1 MEKGRGGP
9 SQSQEDNELD
19 SSGDEQQR
27 SPLAEELQELKTTIL
42 RVASERERLPQP
54 LFWSLFRSR
63 IDAIRKAKEV
73 ERVIAEELGGFD

>member
-1 MEKGRGGP
+1 M
-9 SQSQEDNELD
+9 SDQEEGKVVTPE
-19 SSGDEQQR
+19 SEDETSADGEVQR
-27 SPLAEELQELKTTIL
+27 SALAEELQDLKSTIL

>member
-1 MEKGRGGP
+1 MAKRGDVDGENLEADT
-9 SQSQEDNELD
+9 EDAPDPEP
-19 SSGDEQQR
+19 QR
-27 SPLAEELQELKTTIL
+27 SPLAEELQDLKSTIL